1 MRSCPHLQDAN
12 LVRIEGSLTDTQSAT
27 RSSRSLGGLRNAS
40 VRGEGNRPLE
50 DGHAHEPHSFYHY
63 FPRMEQVR
71 AWIADE
77 RCRTAASVCS
87 TTTGRRSSAFRS
99 ARRSWSRR

>member
-1 MRSCPHLQDAN
+1 MRGRLFLLEPQKRN
-12 LVRIEGSLTDTQSAT
+12 LVVAVFPNGWR
-27 RSSRSLGGLRNAS
+27 RLRTGVNAS

-87 TTTGRRSSAFRS
+87 TTTGWRSSAFRS